1 MERIDFHGAFFPF
14 HAKSYEKKSSPKKTG
29 RTGRAFADLL
39 RPDADEADEETVVHD
54 APALRQTAQTG
65 IAEALDAVHIRG
77 EALKKKPTL
86 KNTDDYKQAV
96 QRFIKLIVAS
106 CYELEVSERKQRGGQ
121 KTRDT
126 QIRVIDA
133 KLEKLA
139 AQIMRG
145 QKEELEILRR
155 VDEIYGLLVDLRQ

>member
-1 MERIDFHGAFFPF
+1 MERIDFHGAFFPL
-14 HAKSYEKKSSPKKTG
+14 HAKSYEKKSSQKKTG

-39 RPDADEADEETVVHD
+39 RPDTEEADEETVVHD
-54 APALRQTAQTG
+54 TRAVRQTEQTR
-65 IAEALDAVHIRG
+65 IAEALDAVHTRG
-77 EALKKKPTL
+77 ETLKKTPTL
-86 KNTDDYKQAV
+86 KNADDYKQAV

-106 CYELEVSERKQRGGQ
+106 CYELEVSERKHHGEL
-121 KTRDT
+121 KPDI
-126 QIRVIDA
+126 QIRIIDA